1 MALTPKSSPRR
12 FDVLQK
18 RLDELQK
25 QQQMIAQRKNV
36 YQELS
41 QLDALGQ
48 ITSVESQQVS
58 DRLQYAFTAPMGDE
72 LRAAALE
79 KIANLPPTSA
89 GIANKPFSTKI
100 GIISDLFLFKSFDG
114 LADFYPIYPD
124 NYQQHADIDI
134 LLLVSTWRGIDEVSW
149 KGVTTKS
156 SDKRA
161 QLFDEI
167 LPFYR
172 SLDIPVVFYS
182 KEDPPNYNHF
192 LPFAQQAD
200 YIFTS
205 AAEMIPKYQ
214 QDCPNA
220 KSVDVLPFGI
230 NPKNHSPIGSQQGHL
245 NRLVPFAGS
254 WFNHKYEDRSRWG
267 ADILD
272 AVVASHDYDL
282 LVFDR
287 NSHLNDPR
295 YQFPHRY
302 AHALT
307 PAIDHR
313 VLLDIQRLVD
323 VSINLNSVQNSS
335 SMFANR
341 AIELQAQGT
350 FVLSN
355 YNVGL
360 NSRYPHVH
368 ISNGFTD
375 TLAALDHLTE
385 RQIREIQADGI
396 RAVFSNDLAIMR
408 IAKIIEAVGLDAE
421 VAEPRV
427 GVLKHGHDERL
438 ATDIAQQT
446 YGNITEVAEASSET
460 TSLELAERVDVVVHL
475 NTDHEYAP
483 THVQDLVNA
492 FRYTDARTV
501 EKIQRGPQGSVAGS
515 RHSYI
520 QPANIT
526 SLGAEFVGQIPEGI
540 EPQQGYLIDDIG
552 VNQRADTIE
561 VSAQQVDSQ
570 KPAILS
576 VVVPIYNNG
585 PHLLHKCI
593 ASLRRS
599 SIFDQMEIVLVD
611 DGSTDIA
618 TIQAIDKL
626 ERELQWVIVHRFDP
640 GGSGSASRP
649 RNKGLELASCDYV
662 TYLDPDNEALNDAY
676 VKLLHA
682 VVETGVDFAVGDMTR
697 WRGSNSAV
705 RYTKFLQNR
714 LGMEGHVAAGGRQTL
729 ADMQFMPISI
739 QALVART
746 AWLRSTGITQPVGA
760 VGQDSYFFQ
769 QMLYYADTFAIV
781 KVAAHTYY
789 AQVENSVVNTVNAKF
804 FDKYLPLERARS
816 DWLTEVDLLED
827 YRETRMEV
835 FFTGWYLRKLA
846 DVPDDQR
853 VQAIA
858 TIAELGRIYGNHEW
872 KSEEAK
878 SFWLTTV
885 TENISEMPKCG
896 ASNLLGP
903 EKP

>member
-1 MALTPKSSPRR
+1 MALAPKSSPRR

-18 RLDELQK
+18 RLDELEK
-25 QQQMIAQRKNV
+25 QQQTIAQRKNV

-48 ITSVESQQVS
+48 ITSVESQPVS

-79 KIANLPPTSA
+79 KIADLPPTSA

-114 LADFYPIYPD
+114 LADFYPIYPG

-134 LLLVSTWRGIDEVSW
+134 LLLVSTWRGVDEVSW

-161 QLFDEI
+161 LLFDEI

-172 SLDIPVVFYS
+172 SLGIPVVFYS

-205 AAEMIPKYQ
+205 AAEMIPKYR
-214 QDCPNA
+214 QDCPDA

-272 AVVASHDYDL
+272 AVVASQDYDL

-295 YQFPHRY
+295 YQFPPRY

-313 VLLDIQRLVD
+313 ALLDIQRLVD

-375 TLAALDHLTE
+375 TLAALNKLTE

-446 YGNITEVAEASSET
+446 YGNIAEIAEASSET
-460 TSLELAERVDVVVHL
+460 TSLELAERVDVVVHV
-475 NTDHEYAP
+475 NTAHEYAP

-492 FRYTDARTV
+492 FRYTDAHTV
-501 EKIQRGPQGSVAGS
+501 EKIQRGPQGSAAGS
-515 RHSYI
+515 RHSYVE
-520 QPANIT
+520 PGNIT
-526 SLGAEFVGQIPEGI
+526 SLGAEFVGQIPEDI
-540 EPQQGYLIDDIG
+540 EPQQGYQIDDIG
-552 VNQRADTIE
+552 VNQRTETIE

-570 KPAILS
+570 KPPILS

-618 TIQAIDKL
+618 TVQAIDKL
-626 ERELQWVIVHRFDP
+626 ERELQWVTVHRFEP

-649 RNKGLELASCDYV
+649 RNKGLELASCEYV

-714 LGMEGHVAAGGRQTL
+714 LGMEGHVAAGGRQAL
-729 ADMQFMPISI
+729 VDMQFMPISI

-816 DWLTEVDLLED
+816 EWLTEVGLLDD
-827 YRETRMEV
+827 YRKTRMEV

-853 VQAIA
+853 AHAIA
-858 TIAELGRIYGNHEW
+858 TITELGRMYGDHEW
-872 KSEEAK
+872 ESEEAQE
-878 SFWLTTV
+878 FW
-885 TENISEMPKCG
+885 NISVGEQPQNSTSG
-896 ASNLLGP
+896 DN
-903 EKP
+903 

>member
-1 MALTPKSSPRR
+1 MALAPKSSPRR

-18 RLDELQK
+18 RLDELEK
-25 QQQMIAQRKNV
+25 QQQTIAQRKNV

-48 ITSVESQQVS
+48 ITSVASQPVS

-79 KIANLPPTSA
+79 KIADLPPTSA

-114 LADFYPIYPD
+114 LADFYPIYPG

-134 LLLVSTWRGIDEVSW
+134 LLLVSTWRGVDEVSW

-161 QLFDEI
+161 LLFDEI

-214 QDCPNA
+214 QDCPDA
-220 KSVDVLPFGI
+220 KSIDVLPFGI

-272 AVVASHDYDL
+272 AVVASQDYDL

-295 YQFPHRY
+295 YQFPTRY

-313 VLLDIQRLVD
+313 ALLDVQRLVD

-375 TLAALDHLTE
+375 TLAALDRLTE

-446 YGNITEVAEASSET
+446 YGNVTEIAEASSET
-460 TSLELAERVDVVVHL
+460 TSLELAERVDVVVHV
-475 NTDHEYAP
+475 NTAHEYAP

-501 EKIQRGPQGSVAGS
+501 EKIQRGPQGSAAGS
-515 RHSYI
+515 RHSYVE
-520 QPANIT
+520 PGNIT
-526 SLGAEFVGQIPEGI
+526 SLGAEFVGQIPEDI
-540 EPQQGYLIDDIG
+540 EPQQGYQIDDIG
-552 VNQRADTIE
+552 VNQRTETIE

-570 KPAILS
+570 KPPILS

-618 TIQAIDKL
+618 TVQAIDKL
-626 ERELQWVIVHRFDP
+626 ERELQWVTVHRFEP

-682 VVETGVDFAVGDMTR
+682 VVETGADFAVGDMTR

-714 LGMEGHVAAGGRQTL
+714 LGMEGHVAAGGRQAL
-729 ADMQFMPISI
+729 VDMQFMPISI

-816 DWLTEVDLLED
+816 EWLTEVGLLDD
-827 YRETRMEV
+827 YRKTRMEV

-853 VQAIA
+853 AQAIS
-858 TIAELGRIYGNHEW
+858 TITELGQMYGDHEW
-872 KSEEAK
+872 ESEEAQE
-878 SFWLTTV
+878 FW
-885 TENISEMPKCG
+885 NISVGEIPQNSTSG
-896 ASNLLGP
+896 DN
-903 EKP
+903 

>member
-1 MALTPKSSPRR
+1 MALAPKSSPRR
-12 FDVLQK
+12 FDVLQS
-18 RLDELQK
+18 RLDELK
-25 QQQMIAQRKNV
+25 TQQQTITHRGDV
-36 YQELS
+36 YRNLG
-41 QLDALGQ
+41 QLDPM
-48 ITSVESQQVS
+48 EQVAAVKAHPVT
-58 DRLQYAFTAPMGDE
+58 DRLQYAFTTPSGDE

-79 KIANLPPTSA
+79 QITELPATSA
-89 GIANKPFSTKI
+89 GIANRPFTTKI

-114 LADFYPIYPD
+114 LADFYPIYPH

-134 LLLVSTWRGIDEVSW
+134 LLLVSTWRGVDDVSW

-156 SDKRA
+156 SEKRTL
-161 QLFDEI
+161 LFDTI

-214 QDCPNA
+214 QDCPDA

-230 NPKNHSPIGSQQGHL
+230 NPKNHSPIGSQQGQL

-272 AVVASHDYDL
+272 AVMASNNYDL

-287 NSHLNDPR
+287 NSYLNDSR
-295 YQFPHRY
+295 YRFPNRY
-302 AHALT
+302 AHVVT
-307 PAIDHR
+307 PAIDHQQ
-313 VLLDIQRLVD
+313 LLDVQRLVD
-323 VSINLNSVQNSS
+323 VGINLNSVQNSS

-341 AIELQAQGT
+341 AIELQAQGS

-375 TLAALDHLTE
+375 TLAALDRLTE
-385 RQIREIQADGI
+385 KQIREIQADGI
-396 RAVFSNDLAIMR
+396 RAVFSHDLAIMR
-408 IAKIIEAVGLDAE
+408 IAKIIETVGLSAE

-427 GVLKHGHDERL
+427 VVIKHDHDERL
-438 ATDIAQQT
+438 ATDLAQQT
-446 YGNITEVAEASSET
+446 YGNIVDVVDASAET
-460 TSLELAERVDVVVHL
+460 TVSTIAERADVVVHVG
-475 NTDHEYAP
+475 TDHEYAP
-483 THVQDLVNA
+483 THIQDLVNA

-501 EKIQRGPQGSVAGS
+501 EKIESSSHGTPVAS
-515 RHSYI
+515 RHSY
-520 QPANIT
+520 AAVENGKR
-526 SLGAEFVGQIPEGI
+526 LGAEYIGTVPDGIVPKPGYRIDNVGVHRRTE
-540 EPQQGYLIDDIG
+540 
-552 VNQRADTIE
+552 TIE
-561 VSAQQVDSQ
+561 VSDNQVCEQ
-570 KPAILS
+570 NPPILS

-593 ASLRRS
+593 ASLCRS

-618 TIQAIDKL
+618 TVQAVDKL
-626 ERELQWVIVHRFDP
+626 ERELRWVTVHRFEP

-676 VKLLHA
+676 VKLLHTA
-682 VVETGVDFAVGDMTR
+682 IETGVDFAVGDMTR

-705 RYTKFLQNR
+705 RYTKFLQDR
-714 LGMEGHVAAGGRQTL
+714 LGIEGNVGVGGSQAL
-729 ADMQFMPISI
+729 VDMQFMPISI
-739 QALVART
+739 QAIVART
-746 AWLRSTGITQPVGA
+746 QWLRGTGISQPNGA

-769 QMLYYADTFAIV
+769 QMLYYAGTFAIV
-781 KVAAHTYY
+781 KLAAHTYY

-816 DWLTEVDLLED
+816 AWLADVGLLED
-827 YRETRMEV
+827 YRQMRMET

-846 DVPDDQR
+846 AVPNEQR
-853 VQAIA
+853 AQAIS
-858 TIAELGRIYGNHEW
+858 TIIELGQMYGDHEW
-872 KSEEAK
+872 ETEEAQE
-878 SFWLTTV
+878 FWHV
-885 TENISEMPKCG
+885 TAGESQQNRVSED
-896 ASNLLGP
+896 N
-903 EKP
+903 